1 MKARLL
7 FTGNALQFILKAF
20 DKTINEEGIII
31 DSKTGEPIFTPEGE
45 TLSKEKFG
53 GIKKGSEIFIK
64 KDLLSVIKLAENK
77 Y

>member
-7 FTGNALQFILKAF
+7 FTGNALPFILKAF
-20 DKTINEEGIII
+20 GKSINEEGIII
-31 DSKTGEPIFTPEGE
+31 DAATGEPILTPEGE
-45 TLSKEKFG
+45 VLTKDKFG